1 MNKILLAAAVG
12 LITGAVIT
20 YFLTGGG
27 SGETADAASGKKEPL
42 YWVAPMDANYRRD
55 EPGKSP
61 MGMDL
66 IPVYE
71 EDAGGEDAGPGT
83 VRISPDVV
91 NNIGVRTAAVE
102 MGQLQSRID
111 TVGYVQYNEDE
122 LVHINPRIEGWIEKL
137 YVTTAGDPVEKGQP
151 LYALYSPELVNAQE
165 EYLQALRQGSQ
176 QFVRA
181 AEERLKAWQ
190 VSESFIAQL
199 RKDRKAR
206 QTIAYNAPQSGFVAE
221 LNVRQGEFVQPGKV
235 LMSLAILDTVWVE
248 AEVFANQVHLVE
260 TGLPATMTLSYIP
273 GKTWQGEVD
282 YVYPTLTAET
292 RTLPVR
298 LKFNNENGELKPNMF
313 ANLVIHAE
321 SPSETVLVP
330 REAVIRTGDMD
341 RVVLALGDGRFKSIE
356 VTTGRSDN
364 NSIEILDG
372 VDAGDRIVTSAQF
385 LLDSESSKTSDFKRL
400 HHGEDAEEET
410 AEQVTAEATIN
421 DVMLDSRMLNVTH
434 SPIEAWGWPEMTMD
448 FNVGKNVDM
457 SALEPG
463 LEVELDIRKEE
474 DGSYTITRI
483 DVPGDVSSEQ
493 VTAEAII
500 NDVDSDRRMLNVIHS
515 PIEAWGWPEM
525 TMDFNVGKNVDMSAL
540 EPGLEVE
547 LNIRKEEDG
556 SYTITRIHVPGN
568 RAMEME
574 GMDMPMDSMNPDQ
587 PEQAGEAQ

>member
-1 MNKILLAAAVG
+1 MNKALIAAAVG
-12 LITGAVIT
+12 LIAGSGIT
-20 YFLTGGG
+20 YFLASGGG
-27 SGETADAASGKKEPL
+27 GETADAASGEKEPL

-55 EPGKSP
+55 EPGQSP

-71 EDAGGEDAGPGT
+71 EDAGGEGAGPGT

-102 MGQLQSRID
+102 MGQLQSKID

-122 LVHINPRIEGWIEKL
+122 LVHINPRIEGWIETL
-137 YVTTAGDPVEKGQP
+137 YVTTAGDRVEKGQP

-176 QFVRA
+176 QFIRA
-181 AEERLKAWQ
+181 AEERLKAWL
-190 VSESFIAQL
+190 VSESFIAEL

-206 QTIAYNAPQSGFVAE
+206 QTVVYNAPQSGFVAE

-235 LMSLAILDTVWVE
+235 LMSLATLDTVWVE

-260 TGLPATMTLSYIP
+260 VGLPVTMRLDYLP
-273 GKTWQGEVD
+273 GKMWQGEVD

-313 ANLVIHAE
+313 ANLVIQAE
-321 SPSETVLVP
+321 SPSETILVP

-341 RVVLALGDGRFKSIE
+341 RVVLALGDGQFKSIE

-400 HHGEDAEEET
+400 HHGEDAEEAT
-410 AEQVTAEATIN
+410 AEQVTVEATIN
-421 DVMLDSRMLNVTH
+421 DVMSDSRMLNVTH
-434 SPIEAWGWPEMTMD
+434 SPIEAWDWPEMTMD
-448 FNVGKNVDM
+448 FKVEKNVDM
-457 SALEPG
+457 SALKAG
-463 LEVELDIRKEE
+463 LEVELDIRKDE

-483 DVPGDVSSEQ
+483 GASGDASSEQ
-493 VTAEAII
+493 VSAEAII
-500 NDVDSDRRMLNVIHS
+500 NEVDSDRRTLNVTHS
-515 PIEAWGWPEM
+515 PIKAWGWPEM
-525 TMDFNVGKNVDMSAL
+525 TMDFNVSKNIEMSAL

-547 LNIRKEEDG
+547 LEIRKEADG
-556 SYTITRIHVPGN
+556 SYTITRIDGPGSQ
-568 RAMEME
+568 AMDME
-574 GMDMPMDSMNPDQ
+574 GMDMPMDSMNADQ